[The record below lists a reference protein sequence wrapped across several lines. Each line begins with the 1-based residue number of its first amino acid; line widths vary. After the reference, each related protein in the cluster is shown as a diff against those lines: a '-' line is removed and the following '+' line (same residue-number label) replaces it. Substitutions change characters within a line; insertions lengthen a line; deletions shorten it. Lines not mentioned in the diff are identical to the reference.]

1 MSPHVG
7 EGGGKWIELNP
18 IRTMDDTTILSRL
31 LQRLMVV
38 NLCSNLFE
46 KLKLAE
52 ISGLASGT
60 ASGGGSDIDD
70 PLGLVANVQNES
82 CEKAVGNV
90 PSTTAQ
96 ALSTQRECI
105 LLMRVFRAMPYPVPV
120 SESRVGI

>member
-1 MSPHVG
+1 M
-7 EGGGKWIELNP
+7 
-18 IRTMDDTTILSRL
+18 
-31 LQRLMVV
+31 MVV

-46 KLKLAE
+46 KLKLAA

-96 ALSTQRECI
+96 SLSTQRECI

>member
-7 EGGGKWIELNP
+7 KCGGKWIELNP

-31 LQRLMVV
+31 LQRMMVV

-60 ASGGGSDIDD
+60 ASGGGGAGRGCQRRLDQAPIRVSLHLT
-70 PLGLVANVQNES
+70 PMKLGLFRRCDRERS
-82 CEKAVGNV
+82 LRGSSSLTH
-90 PSTTAQ
+90 STINY
-96 ALSTQRECI
+96 LE
-105 LLMRVFRAMPYPVPV
+105 L
-120 SESRVGI
+120 